1 MIRAFGAEVIEFL
14 VTFIAKLSVKRSIT
28 PYIL

>member
-14 VTFIAKLSVKRSIT
+14 VTFIAKLSVNRPIS
-28 PYIL
+28 PYKI